1 MQPFTL
7 SARFYPPDLLNN
19 NSLSPSSSTLCAR
32 LDYSHQQGNISLF
45 LRSHFWII
53 SLIPLALPLTSLFFA
68 PLCNEMSRRYCLTL
82 PVPVLSVPLIAL
94 QFTHMEVTDA
104 HLYVAKTVLSPHC
117 SWEMRTFVTYG
128 LPLFSFILRLFV
140 CFCSKTRKT

>member
-19 NSLSPSSSTLCAR
+19 NSLSPSSTFCAR

-45 LRSHFWII
+45 LGSHFWII

-68 PLCNEMSRRYCLTL
+68 PLCTEMSRGLLSHSPSSCPLSSSYSP
-82 PVPVLSVPLIAL
+82 PVYSHGSHWCSPLCYEDISEPSL
-94 QFTHMEVTDA
+94 FLRNENMLHMA
-104 HLYVAKTVLSPHC
+104 S
-117 SWEMRTFVTYG
+117 
-128 LPLFSFILRLFV
+128 LFSLLF
-140 CFCSKTRKT
+140 

>member
-19 NSLSPSSSTLCAR
+19 NSLSPSSTICAR

-45 LRSHFWII
+45 LGSHFWII

-68 PLCNEMSRRYCLTL
+68 PLCNEMSRGLLSHSPSSCPLSSSYSP
-82 PVPVLSVPLIAL
+82 PVYSHGSHWCSPLCCEYSSEPSL
-94 QFTHMEVTDA
+94 FLRNENMLHMA
-104 HLYVAKTVLSPHC
+104 S
-117 SWEMRTFVTYG
+117 
-128 LPLFSFILRLFV
+128 LFSLLF
-140 CFCSKTRKT
+140 

>member
-68 PLCNEMSRRYCLTL
+68 PLCNAMSRRLLSHSPSSCPLSSSYSPPVYSHGSHWCSPLCCENSSEPSLFLRNENICYIWPPSFLFYFKAICLFL
-82 PVPVLSVPLIAL
+82 
-94 QFTHMEVTDA
+94 
-104 HLYVAKTVLSPHC
+104 
-117 SWEMRTFVTYG
+117 
-128 LPLFSFILRLFV
+128 
-140 CFCSKTRKT
+140 